1 MDRILQLMRASGTHG
16 VGATRIGNRM
26 KLGKILVATALV
38 LGMGACSVEE
48 QNDDDGSFEQGQT
61 PGAQPWSN
69 NDISCEVD
77 TDCDDGE
84 TCQGGVCQMERCAEP
99 FTSLAPLGKNH
110 YFGTDSEVTVIS
122 DSTWI
127 DAFEPS
133 DGTYMKSW
141 DMAANGDTVVDV
153 AGGDLYGVRP
163 HATAVA
169 VEFSDKV
176 MIKHGADIKELNIGI
191 WPKAIAAGD
200 VDGDEIDELVAFSED
215 GSIVVC
221 DVDTS
226 QCSAASIQ
234 GVQGRDVAVGDVD
247 GDGFEEPIFL
257 LDIGDD
263 TDVIVWNKD
272 ADITGDEDTLAWKF
286 SFPARA
292 ISAGDMDGDGI
303 DEVAT
308 LEDGGWWG
316 WTDDKVHVFS
326 PKSEEFTTSASIN
339 GHTRDIALGDRDS
352 DDNEELVVL
361 ADDQKF
367 TLYDMADNAQIEK
380 VGTWDITVG
389 SSATRISMLDWDGNS
404 ASGELIGGP
413 ELVAGETIP
422 TAVLMFPP
430 YPANVAKG
438 ALNASITLGAT
449 DTTSEEHSDT
459 VSLSLGMMVSFGA
472 ETPFFKAKVKAS
484 LDRSTSVTQSFR
496 KSLTVGARYWV
507 LADPETYGNDYG
519 VVVLSC
525 GCFHRYKYRTEDPD
539 GLIGGSDQ
547 QAEIYI
553 PVGGQTTSMSTKR
566 YNAIAAA
573 TGTLP
578 VINVPVRVGD
588 VSSYPKTAQKL
599 DGSPIPEEDM
609 LFPDTPTYLTSDV
622 GFVNFW
628 LVSGETETNATAE
641 TITVG
646 VGGSIGAG
654 GLAVDVNASVGVTQ
668 GYAVTVGSDT
678 IFAGGVPPIPDNP
691 DTPEDEYQVHR
702 FAFTPVVY
710 REYYENAAGE
720 QAGYYVM
727 HYAVG
732 DYNGGTN
739 GF

>member
-1 MDRILQLMRASGTHG
+1 
-16 VGATRIGNRM
+16 
-26 KLGKILVATALV
+26 
-38 LGMGACSVEE
+38 MGACGVAEAG
-48 QNDDDGSFEQGQT
+48 DDDGSFEQGQT

-69 NDISCEVD
+69 NEIGCDVD
-77 TDCDDGE
+77 DDCDSGE
-84 TCQGGVCQMERCAEP
+84 SCQGGICQMERCAEP
-99 FTSLAPLGKNH
+99 YNSRAPLGKNH

-127 DAFEPS
+127 DAFEPG

-141 DMAANGDTVVDV
+141 DLAATGDKVVDV
-153 AGGDLYGVRP
+153 TGGDLFGVRP

-169 VEFSDKV
+169 TEFSDKV
-176 MIKHGADIKELNIGI
+176 LIKHGADISELNIGI

-200 VDGDEIDELVAFSED
+200 VDGDDIDELVAFSED

-221 DVDTS
+221 DVDTA
-226 QCSAASIQ
+226 QCSAAAIQ
-234 GVQGRDVAVGDVD
+234 GVVGRDVGVGDVD

-263 TDVIVWNKD
+263 TDVIVWNVD
-272 ADITGDEDTLAWKF
+272 AEITGDEETLAWKF

-303 DEVAT
+303 AEVAT

-326 PKSEEFTTSASIN
+326 PKTEEITTSANVN

-352 DDNEELVVL
+352 DDNDELVIL
-361 ADDQKF
+361 ADDQKY
-367 TLYDMADNAQIEK
+367 TLYDISEETAQIEK
-380 VGTWDITVG
+380 VSTWDITVG
-389 SSATRISMLDWDGNS
+389 TNATRISMLDWDGNS
-404 ASGELIGGP
+404 ASGELLEGP
-413 ELVAGETIP
+413 ELMAGETVP

-438 ALNASITLGAT
+438 ALNASITLGST
-449 DTTSEEHSDT
+449 ETTSETHSDT
-459 VSLSLGMMVSFGA
+459 ISLHLGIMVSYGA
-472 ETPFFKAKVKAS
+472 ETPFFKAKVKGYLNQDFS
-484 LDRSTSVTQSFR
+484 YTQRVT

-519 VVVLSC
+519 VVVISC
-525 GCFHRYKYRTEDPD
+525 GCYHRYKYRTEDPD

-547 QAEIYI
+547 SVDIYI

-566 YNAIAAA
+566 YNAIAEA
-573 TGTLP
+573 TGDLP
-578 VINVPVRVGD
+578 IINVPVRVGD

-599 DGSPIPEEDM
+599 DGSPIPEEDI
-609 LFPDTPTYLTSDV
+609 LFPETPTYLVSDV

-628 LVSGETETNATAE
+628 LVNGESESNEVAQ

-646 VGGSIGAG
+646 VGGSLGAG
-654 GLAVDVNASVGVTQ
+654 GLAVDVDTSVGVTQ
-668 GYAVTVGSDT
+668 GYSVQVGTDT

-702 FAFTPVVY
+702 FAFAPVVY
-710 REYYENAAGE
+710 REYYENPAGE